1 MGLGFVIP
9 LVAMQVTLYTENLY
23 FSYVPL
29 IPLILTVAVW
39 GVRRGMVAVSNRVLV
54 LLLLIAVVSVRIHG
68 APWLSFGSLFM
79 DAPTVLLIAV
89 LPHLAGRLDFSR
101 LATSRMFCY
110 NVLVALVVFKI
121 YLAMDVSQ
129 DVLLET
135 GGELRGGRSVP
146 VHRFFFVYPDMDY
159 YNRRGGTGSP
169 ALARHGG
176 KELAGTPWLTPILSF
191 SLYCRK

>member
-9 LVAMQVTLYTENLY
+9 LVALQVTLYTENLY

-110 NVLVALVVFKI
+110 NVLVALVVVKI
-121 YLAMDVSQ
+121 YLAMGRMYPKMSFLKLGVSY
-129 DVLLET
+129 
-135 GGELRGGRSVP
+135 GAAGA
-146 VHRFFFVYPDMDY
+146 Y
-159 YNRRGGTGSP
+159 
-169 ALARHGG
+169 RHIASFTYILTWVITIGAV
-176 KELAGTPWLTPILSF
+176 ELAARLLHSMAGKSRPAHNG
-191 SLYCRK
+191 